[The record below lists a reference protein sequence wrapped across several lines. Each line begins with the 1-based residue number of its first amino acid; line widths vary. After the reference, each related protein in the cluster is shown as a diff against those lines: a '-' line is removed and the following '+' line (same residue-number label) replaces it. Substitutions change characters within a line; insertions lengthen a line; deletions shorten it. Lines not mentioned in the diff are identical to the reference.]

1 MSPFLELSFAV
12 VIAVAAQTAAPP
24 PPKPMPD
31 GAAPAVDP
39 ADKDRQRIESMF
51 QMGANRDLKGKVL
64 EETFRP
70 NRVRENPDPLAE
82 PVEEPGPH
90 EFGFRAAL
98 PTEDNAIA
106 IHLDSAEPLGPK
118 RYRLNVRVFIPFDSI
133 GGHYKLDTPA
143 IPIGWK
149 IDQVLA
155 NVEVSVQLDL
165 GWKLLE
171 NGNVGIFPGAFVDP
185 DVPEEEKKAA
195 TLIEAI
201 QVDVQN
207 LDLSKINL
215 DGINGRRTFY
225 RDGQPVGRGL
235 VRFLKGAAEQV
246 QLNTIIEGGLNK
258 AIRSREADLL
268 VGINSTLQA
277 ELPETQIQITKLLDK
292 IAFQA
297 NLRGKDR
304 PSKPPAPPKPDPP
317 VPQP

>member
-1 MSPFLELSFAV
+1 
-12 VIAVAAQTAAPP
+12 
-24 PPKPMPD
+24 MPD
-31 GAAPAVDP
+31 GEAPAIDP
-39 ADKDRQRIESMF
+39 ADKERQRIEAMF

-70 NRVRENPDPLAE
+70 KRIRRNPDPLGE
-82 PVEEPGPH
+82 PLEPAVEEPGPH
-90 EFGFRAAL
+90 EFGFRASL
-98 PTEDNAIA
+98 PNEDNAIA

-118 RYRLNVRVFIPFDSI
+118 RYRLKVRVFIPFDTI
-133 GGHYKLDTPA
+133 GGHYKLDSPTL
-143 IPIGWK
+143 PIGWR

-155 NVEVSVQLDL
+155 NVEVAVQLDV

-185 DVPEEEKKAA
+185 DVPEEEKKTA
-195 TLIEAI
+195 TLIEDL
-201 QVDVQN
+201 QVEVQN
-207 LDLSKINL
+207 LDLSRINV

-235 VRFLKGAAEQV
+235 VRFIKGAAEQV
-246 QLNTIIEGGLNK
+246 QLNTIIEGGVNQ

-268 VGINSTLQA
+268 AGINGTLQA

-297 NLRGKDR
+297 NLKGKDR
-304 PSKPPAPPKPDPP
+304 PSKPPAPPKSDPS
-317 VPQP
+317 